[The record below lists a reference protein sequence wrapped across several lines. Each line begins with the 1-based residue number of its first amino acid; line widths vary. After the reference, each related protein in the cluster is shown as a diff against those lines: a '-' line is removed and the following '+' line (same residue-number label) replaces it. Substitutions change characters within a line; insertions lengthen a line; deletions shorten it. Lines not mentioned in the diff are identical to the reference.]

1 MHTRAHTRTHART
14 HTHTHRYGQ
23 PLRAHAV
30 GRRFGREGN
39 RVWLFDTTL
48 RDGAQVR
55 LVLTCDAP
63 DAFVMLLILTILALG
78 DGAQTRG
85 VDFSVADKMA
95 IARALDDFGVD
106 YIEVACPPDR

>member
-1 MHTRAHTRTHART
+1 MMH
-14 HTHTHRYGQ
+14 
-23 PLRAHAV
+23 
-30 GRRFGREGN
+30 
-39 RVWLFDTTL
+39 
-48 RDGAQVR
+48 
-55 LVLTCDAP
+55 
-63 DAFVMLLILTILALG
+63 LILTILALG